1 MTALQSPLATIIQN
15 IYIEKSE
22 NYLNNKNYDVTT
34 FVKDQA
40 TGELHV
46 KIQILYNQL
55 ASFLTNLSTQ
65 NVQTSTSILSEDKK
79 HLFPKTP
86 GKIADIIKNKPK
98 LQSFA
103 SEIMTFLRK
112 YHLGEAKMIGQR
124 AALVRLYF
132 PVESLGQKRRNT
144 FCVTQHFIPNTHA
157 LLLLLPSPFPYFIFP
172 KQMWRKC
179 LN

>member
-1 MTALQSPLATIIQN
+1 MTVLQSPLATIIQN

-34 FVKDQA
+34 FVKDRA

-79 HLFPKTP
+79 RLFPKTP

-98 LQSFA
+98 LMCLIFDWYN
-103 SEIMTFLRK
+103 I
-112 YHLGEAKMIGQR
+112 
-124 AALVRLYF
+124 V
-132 PVESLGQKRRNT
+132 
-144 FCVTQHFIPNTHA
+144 
-157 LLLLLPSPFPYFIFP
+157 PYFIEVFTLHSLHF
-172 KQMWRKC
+172 Q
-179 LN
+179 

>member
-34 FVKDQA
+34 FVKDRA

-79 HLFPKTP
+79 RLFPKTP
-86 GKIADIIKNKPK
+86 GKIADISKNKPK
-98 LQSFA
+98 P
-103 SEIMTFLRK
+103 M
-112 YHLGEAKMIGQR
+112 
-124 AALVRLYF
+124 
-132 PVESLGQKRRNT
+132 SL
-144 FCVTQHFIPNTHA
+144 
-157 LLLLLPSPFPYFIFP
+157 
-172 KQMWRKC
+172 
-179 LN
+179 